1 MKYLMSLMIK
11 TKTRP
16 SIKNK
21 NKEYVSKWLR
31 SISLNGGHRPLYP
44 FFLRCQAWMKL
55 FLLQPSIDKNKR
67 IVYYGKYE

>member
-1 MKYLMSLMIK
+1 MKSLMSLK
-11 TKTRP
+11 TKTQQ
-16 SIKNK
+16 SINNK
-21 NKEYVSKWLR
+21 FG
-31 SISLNGGHRPLYP
+31 IGAFLNGGHRPLYP

>member
-1 MKYLMSLMIK
+1 MSLK
-11 TKTRP
+11 TKTQQ
-16 SIKNK
+16 SINK
-21 NKEYVSKWLR
+21 NKKKVINRWLR

-44 FFLRCQAWMKL
+44 FFGKSQAWMKI